1 MKCCIQFCR
10 LRMIPNY
17 LKDFFEYS
25 MSMQSVRLGESVG
38 VKCRIQLC
46 RLRIEPNQIYIF
58 GGQLIVRQCSFS
70 VSNIVQ

>member
-1 MKCCIQFCR
+1 MLYSVLQTEYDTKLFEIF
-10 LRMIPNY
+10 L
-17 LKDFFEYS
+17 EYS
-25 MSMQSVRLGESVG
+25 MSMQSVRLGESGG